1 MEIKDKMEKLGYEQS
16 RLNPWEYY
24 KRYNGYISQV
34 IDFSTLNETENIYE
48 IDSAYIEVND
58 TISAQQ
64 CIDSIQDA
72 FNILQEDF
80 KELMRLL
87 PEIKW
92 EIWEN

>member
-1 MEIKDKMEKLGYEQS
+1 MEIVDKLKELGYEPS

-64 CIDSIQDA
+64 CIDSIQEA
-72 FNILQEDF
+72 FNTLQEDLKKLQESGF
-80 KELMRLL
+80 VIE
-87 PEIKW
+87 ED
-92 EIWEN
+92 

>member
-1 MEIKDKMEKLGYEQS
+1 MEVKDKLEKLGYRQAS
-16 RLNPWEYY
+16 SYPWEYI
-24 KRYNGYISQV
+24 KRYNSYIFQIINLSK
-34 IDFSTLNETENIYE
+34 DNSE

-58 TISAQQ
+58 TINTQQ